1 MNKKYPEALEYTY
14 AGTMCKPNSAK
25 LKLKLRVM
33 WNILLLKF
41 LLPIQKKVFYR
52 SEWNYKGTMN
62 PFEYWYEKNQ
72 NIRKFVDEYYQKTL
86 KYVEDLEIKGYI
98 EEIQKTGRMQDKMIM
113 LTVLSVYKQ
122 YSC

>member
-1 MNKKYPEALEYTY
+1 
-14 AGTMCKPNSAK
+14 
-25 LKLKLRVM
+25 
-33 WNILLLKF
+33 
-41 LLPIQKKVFYR
+41 
-52 SEWNYKGTMN
+52 MN

-113 LTVLSVYKQ
+113 LTVLSVI
-122 YSC
+122 

>member
-1 MNKKYPEALEYTY
+1 MNIIK
-14 AGTMCKPNSAK
+14 
-25 LKLKLRVM
+25 
-33 WNILLLKF
+33 
-41 LLPIQKKVFYR
+41 
-52 SEWNYKGTMN
+52 
-62 PFEYWYEKNQ
+62 
-72 NIRKFVDEYYQKTL
+72 KTL

>member
-1 MNKKYPEALEYTY
+1 
-14 AGTMCKPNSAK
+14 
-25 LKLKLRVM
+25 
-33 WNILLLKF
+33 
-41 LLPIQKKVFYR
+41 
-52 SEWNYKGTMN
+52 MN

>member
-1 MNKKYPEALEYTY
+1 MK
-14 AGTMCKPNSAK
+14 
-25 LKLKLRVM
+25 
-33 WNILLLKF
+33 
-41 LLPIQKKVFYR
+41 
-52 SEWNYKGTMN
+52 
-62 PFEYWYEKNQ
+62 KNQ